1 MYLAKY
7 FFPFGFTILE
17 FAIYL
22 LRNKKMYNN
31 QKQNKNFS

>member
-17 FAIYL
+17 SAIYL
-22 LRNKKMYNN
+22 LTNKNMYTN
-31 QKQNKNFS
+31 QKQNKNLS